1 MRRESGS
8 RYWVSGY
15 PRLLAQWH
23 PDRNADLLPSEVSYR
38 SNRPIWWR
46 CAAGRDHEW
55 RVAPKHRTG
64 ADAGR
69 RLPDLR
75 SRDHFTVPG
84 GVGGAWSLWMHD
96 ERSKS
101 MNSSAF
107 SCGESSVVLQPPGHA
122 GPGVSPTP
130 AETWRSL

>member
-1 MRRESGS
+1 MT
-8 RYWVSGY
+8 
-15 PRLLAQWH
+15 PATALANRFPALVAEW
-23 PDRNADLLPSEVSYR
+23 DTTRNAKPAAHAAHRLVRIASERLVAMPARPRPSLASADR
-38 SNRPIWWR
+38 RPN
-46 CAAGRDHEW
+46 
-55 RVAPKHRTG
+55 